1 MRLLNR
7 SGWIAIKTEHHRR
20 FCKTF
25 FVPSSIPPRVIA
37 GARLWLPR
45 QRKTTHPRVTIG
57 GKLPTGNES
66 FVRPRKKPIG
76 ELHPSKVWE
85 GHLVK
90 QKSLTEKSE
99 KPGQGAGA
107 SGFGG
112 GDRNRGSGGG
122 SGRRESSGKR
132 AAPGAG
138 LSAGSGGFGAGTSA
152 PEDPEKKQRQLAG
165 LQKQY
170 QDALKDVSKAQ
181 DRLRALGYDPS
192 QAGAPWNLVA
202 WPMIS
207 RWLGSTTSKSS
218 LVRSTGTAF
227 ALTC

>member
-57 GKLPTGNES
+57 GKLPTE
-66 FVRPRKKPIG
+66 RKLREAQKKPID

-90 QKSLTEKSE
+90 QKSLTET
-99 KPGQGAGA
+99 
-107 SGFGG
+107 SG
-112 GDRNRGSGGG
+112 
-122 SGRRESSGKR
+122 
-132 AAPGAG
+132 
-138 LSAGSGGFGAGTSA
+138 
-152 PEDPEKKQRQLAG
+152 
-165 LQKQY
+165 
-170 QDALKDVSKAQ
+170 
-181 DRLRALGYDPS
+181 
-192 QAGAPWNLVA
+192 
-202 WPMIS
+202 
-207 RWLGSTTSKSS
+207 S
-218 LVRSTGTAF
+218 LVRAPVRVVWGGVIATVDQAVEVVVENPV
-227 ALTC
+227 ANVQHQERV

>member
-66 FVRPRKKPIG
+66 FVRPRKKPID

-90 QKSLTEKSE
+90 QKSLTET
-99 KPGQGAGA
+99 
-107 SGFGG
+107 SG
-112 GDRNRGSGGG
+112 
-122 SGRRESSGKR
+122 
-132 AAPGAG
+132 
-138 LSAGSGGFGAGTSA
+138 
-152 PEDPEKKQRQLAG
+152 
-165 LQKQY
+165 
-170 QDALKDVSKAQ
+170 
-181 DRLRALGYDPS
+181 
-192 QAGAPWNLVA
+192 
-202 WPMIS
+202 
-207 RWLGSTTSKSS
+207 S
-218 LVRSTGTAF
+218 LVRAPVRVVWVGVIATVDQAVEVVVENPV
-227 ALTC
+227 ANVQHQERV